1 MYSMSNL
8 YVRGIV
14 MNVVGIGFML
24 VCLFLPAGTLDYWQ
38 GWALFGVFMA
48 GSLAVGLY
56 LFFYDRE
63 LLKRRMHLG
72 PAAETEPTQK
82 IIVGLIILSFIALPV
97 FAVLDHRFGWS
108 SVPADT
114 SILGDALIVLAF
126 VIFVFVLKQNTYS
139 ASTIQ
144 VEKGQTV
151 ISTGLYAYVRH
162 PMYAGALIMV
172 IAMPIAL
179 GSWWGLF
186 FLLFTIPVLV
196 WRLLDEE
203 RFLHK
208 NLTGYTAYT
217 EKMRYRLVPYVW

>member
-1 MYSMSNL
+1 MSNL

-14 MNVVGIGFML
+14 MNVVGIAFML

-38 GWALFGVFMA
+38 GWTLFGVFMA

-56 LFFYDRE
+56 LFLYDKE
-63 LLKRRMHLG
+63 LLKRRMNLG

-82 IIVGLIILSFIALPV
+82 IIVVLIILSMIALPV
-97 FAVLDHRFGWS
+97 FAALDHRFGWS
-108 SVPADT
+108 SVAAYA
-114 SILGDALIVLAF
+114 SILADALIVLAF
-126 VIFVFVLKQNTYS
+126 VVFVFVLKQNTYG

-144 VEKGQTV
+144 VEKGQQV
-151 ISTGLYAYVRH
+151 ISTGLYAHVRH

-172 IAMPIAL
+172 IGMPIAL
-179 GSWWGLF
+179 GSWWGLV
-186 FLLFTIPVLV
+186 FLLFTIPVLA

-217 EKMRYRLVPYVW
+217 EKTRYRLVPYVW